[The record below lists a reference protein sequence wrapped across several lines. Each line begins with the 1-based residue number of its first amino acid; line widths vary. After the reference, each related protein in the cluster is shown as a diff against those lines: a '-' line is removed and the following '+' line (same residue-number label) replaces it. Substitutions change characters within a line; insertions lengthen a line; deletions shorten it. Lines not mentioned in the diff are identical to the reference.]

1 MLWKKIKKT
10 ILYKKHMRAKN
21 AQISFEF
28 TFSMVIGMLVMV
40 ALLALFAN
48 KLNEL
53 VGESKGEQ
61 VDAVLTMLADEVD
74 FAKGAR
80 AGYARVFTL
89 PITINGENYSLNF
102 SGTTIAI
109 GYAEKEYTR
118 GFHYSINTSL
128 CLEALNETTH
138 YFEVRRTASEIMM
151 NACNDCVPDYYNC
164 SYYDLRDTCDE
175 LESTLQEQCQE
186 RYCLCE

>member
-1 MLWKKIKKT
+1 MWQ
-10 ILYKKHMRAKN
+10 RN

-53 VGESKGEQ
+53 MGESKSEQ

-74 FAKGAR
+74 FAKGAQ
-80 AGYARVFTL
+80 AGYRRQFTL
-89 PITINGENYSLNF
+89 PITIEGYNYSLNF

-109 GYAEKEYTR
+109 SYVGKDYTK
-118 GFHYSINTSL
+118 GFHYRVNTSM
-128 CLEALNETTH
+128 CLETLNSSTQN
-138 YFEVRRTASEIMM
+138 FEVRRTASEIIV
-151 NACNDCVPDYYNC
+151 NACPDCLPNYDDCMYYAEEGSGCENGEALVADF
-164 SYYDLRDTCDE
+164 S
-175 LESTLQEQCQE
+175 EQCRE
-186 RYCLCE
+186 RYCLCK